1 MAGAGGGGRAR
12 AEGEAGGGGGHGA
25 AVARSVPSGGAGVV
39 VAGAGGGGWVRA
51 ARGTGSPAGRVG
63 EGEVDVGRQ
72 WRAWLRSGEREWW
85 WRGLGVGA
93 LYGRWGEGEADMGR
107 RWRSWWC
114 PGERERRE
122 RGPGGSWWHL
132 GEQERREWVV
142 EARWECG
149 RRGRVCCAGGERERR
164 RLRDW
169 ASSIESGHSGGVSGP
184 LGASRGAAWYWGGG
198 VPRRPWIRHVGVWWR
213 QRLVV
218 WVQWLSLAGLG
229 PGGPFS
235 VDVVAGGVRIRFLVR
250 VGWLVRGGWPLAV
263 GGVCGWSARWLPSHP
278 LVLFVHGGFWPRG
291 VGRWAVVVVGVVLVV
306 LVVGPLVVVVWVVVG
321 LVLRV
326 WPMDPL
332 WVFRSPLW
340 GWGVG
345 HRGQSPG
352 LHYAMGRG
360 GGLGAGL
367 DGDGGRG
374 VPRPWVGL
382 AGGGGGLWGMDDGA
396 LGDGDADEGLD
407 GSVLGGRLCGG
418 GGCRREGGAGCGGWG
433 VLAWARVRAG
443 VVSGGF
449 VLLRLWCCVCSRGRR
464 LGFGVGFRVGVQFQV
479 EEYLCPEV

>member
-1 MAGAGGGGRAR
+1 M
-12 AEGEAGGGGGHGA
+12 
-25 AVARSVPSGGAGVV
+25 
-39 VAGAGGGGWVRA
+39 
-51 ARGTGSPAGRVG
+51 
-63 EGEVDVGRQ
+63 
-72 WRAWLRSGEREWW
+72 
-85 WRGLGVGA
+85 
-93 LYGRWGEGEADMGR
+93 
-107 RWRSWWC
+107 
-114 PGERERRE
+114 
-122 RGPGGSWWHL
+122 
-132 GEQERREWVV
+132 
-142 EARWECG
+142 
-149 RRGRVCCAGGERERR
+149 
-164 RLRDW
+164 
-169 ASSIESGHSGGVSGP
+169 
-184 LGASRGAAWYWGGG
+184 
-198 VPRRPWIRHVGVWWR
+198 
-213 QRLVV
+213 V
-218 WVQWLSLAGLG
+218 WVEWLSLAGLG
-229 PGGPFS
+229 PGGPFG

-250 VGWLVRGGWPLAV
+250 GWWLVWGGWPLAV

-278 LVLFVHGGFWPRG
+278 LVLFVHGGLWPGG

-306 LVVGPLVVVVWVVVG
+306 VVVGPLVVVVWVVVG

-326 WPMDPL
+326 WPMDSL

-352 LHYAMGRG
+352 LHYLVGRG

-407 GSVLGGRLCGG
+407 GVVLGGRLCRG

-433 VLAWARVRAG
+433 VLALARVRAG
-443 VVSGGF
+443 MVSGGF
-449 VLLRLWCCVCSRGRR
+449 VSLRLWCCVCSRGRR
-464 LGFGVGFRVGVQFQV
+464 LGFGVGFGVGVRFQV